1 MAVLAPYQESETI
14 FTVLFWFL
22 IFWSGV
28 SVESCIYVII
38 AWIILVLWSLD
49 FKNLTF
55 NKYAFAVV
63 FWSFIY
69 ALKANLLAIVLVKL
83 TALDLLFYSNVFVFL
98 FALLIVTYK
107 KEVKTSVIW
116 TEKKMLLFMNSESI
130 ARLLVWFVYAFLV
143 QDEWIIQTTLLGLLT
158 IFSNM
163 AFAYFV
169 FKEVPAKKDY
179 IVAFLVI
186 VCIVLGTYKG

>member
-14 FTVLFWFL
+14 FTVLFGFL
-22 IFWSGV
+22 IFGSGV

-38 AWIILVLWSLD
+38 AGIILVLGSLD

-63 FWSFIY
+63 FGSFIY

-107 KEVKTSVIW
+107 KEVKTSVIG

-130 ARLLVWFVYAFLV
+130 ARLLVGFVYAFLV
-143 QDEWIIQTTLLGLLT
+143 QDEGIIQTTLLGLLT